1 MKRLFE
7 EKPEDSPIKSVNLG
21 WNTPQN
27 GIAGPPIWSIPPLL
41 PTSCSLGAL
50 LEKLPSVM
58 PSYNAI
64 EAPDSATL
72 LNNNNINSAN
82 QRVQFDNGGIQITD
96 IKQEEK
102 SISTN
107 HNLQLGNRL
116 VGDLGSRSLRDGESA
131 LNLN

>member
-1 MKRLFE
+1 
-7 EKPEDSPIKSVNLG
+7 
-21 WNTPQN
+21 
-27 GIAGPPIWSIPPLL
+27 
-41 PTSCSLGAL
+41 
-50 LEKLPSVM
+50 M